1 MTAGSLQLR
10 LYRRARRAGY
20 DVHKASQVSEIGLG
34 EARLIEA
41 EDAKAPPPAE
51 AYLLTPGMAR
61 RYVGYEL
68 ADTPLGIAAISGM
81 TGE

>member
-10 LYRRARRAGY
+10 LYRRARRDGVDRDRAAQMTGLNLY
-20 DVHKASQVSEIGLG
+20 EAKAWDE
-34 EARLIEA
+34 

-51 AYLLTPGMAR
+51 AYRLTPGMAR
-61 RYVGYEL
+61 RHVGDEL
-68 ADTPLGIAAISGM
+68 ADTPLGIAAISSL